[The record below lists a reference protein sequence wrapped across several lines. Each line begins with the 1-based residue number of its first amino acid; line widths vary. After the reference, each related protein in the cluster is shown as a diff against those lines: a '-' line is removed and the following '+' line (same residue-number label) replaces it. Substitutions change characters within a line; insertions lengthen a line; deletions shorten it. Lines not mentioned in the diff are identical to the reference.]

1 MMHDRTPKDSLSNES
16 GQNLVPE
23 GIQLNAPTPE
33 PYKRILTPKALAFL
47 SKLELKFRNRIHEL
61 LQARTARQAR
71 IDAGELPDFLPE
83 TKDIREGDWK
93 AAPLPEELLCRKVE
107 ITGPTERK
115 MMINALNSGA
125 NGFMA
130 DLEDSNS
137 PGWANMV
144 EGQLNL
150 YDAIR
155 GTIMFTSPEG
165 KEYRLT
171 GNPAVLFVRPRGLHL
186 PERHVLIE
194 GRPMSGSLFDL
205 GLFLFH
211 NGRELVDRGTGPY
224 IYIPKTESHVEA
236 RLWNDVLKFAE
247 EELGLPK
254 GVIKA
259 TVLLETVL
267 AAFEMDEIIYEL
279 REHMAGLNFGRW
291 DYIFSFI
298 KKFRNFEDKVLPER
312 SQVTMDKHFLKS
324 CAGLL
329 VHTCHKRGVMAI
341 GGMAAQIPR
350 KDDPEANA
358 LAMEKVRA
366 DKVREVSQGHDGT
379 WVAHPGLV
387 EPVKTIFEAEIPG
400 KNQMHNLRK
409 DALQI
414 RASDLLQVPEGTV
427 TEQGLRVNINV
438 PLLYL
443 ESWLRGT
450 GCVAIY
456 SLMEDAA
463 TVEISRAQLWQ
474 WLRHGAKLLDGRR
487 VNQELISGL
496 IEDELKKI
504 KVSIGP
510 DDQSGRRFDEAEQ
523 VFRKLVFDQE
533 FYAFMTTLA
542 YEYLD

>member
-1 MMHDRTPKDSLSNES
+1 MRQNKPIEPNFLKTEDPNMEPASVQIKAPVLES
-16 GQNLVPE
+16 
-23 GIQLNAPTPE
+23 
-33 PYKRILTPKALAFL
+33 YKKILTPKAMEFLA
-47 SKLELKFRNRIHEL
+47 KLELNFRDRILAL
-61 LQARTARQAR
+61 LEDRKATQAR
-71 IDAGELPDFLPE
+71 IDSGEMPTFLKE
-83 TKDIREGDWK
+83 TEKIREGDWK
-93 AAPLPEELLCRKVE
+93 AAPLPQELLCRKVE

-144 EGQLNL
+144 EGQVNL
-150 YDAIR
+150 YDAVR
-155 GTIMFTSPEG
+155 RTIEFTSPDG
-165 KEYRLT
+165 KEYRLSE
-171 GNPAVLFVRPRGLHL
+171 NPAVLFVRPRGLHL
-186 PERHVLIE
+186 AERHVLIE
-194 GRPMSGSLFDL
+194 GKPMSGSLFDL

-211 NGRELVDRGTGPY
+211 NAQELVERSSGPY
-224 IYIPKTESHVEA
+224 IYIPKIESHNEA
-236 RLWNDVLKFAE
+236 RLWDDVLSFAE
-247 EELGLPK
+247 GELGLNH
-254 GVIKA
+254 GTIKA
-259 TVLLETVL
+259 TVLLETIL

-279 REHMAGLNFGRW
+279 KDHMAGLNFGRW

-298 KKFRNFEDKVLPER
+298 KKFRNYEDKLLPER

-350 KDDPEANA
+350 KDDPQANNQ
-358 LAMEKVRA
+358 AMEKVRA

-387 EPVKTIFEAEIPG
+387 GLVRTIFEGEIPG
-400 KNQMHNLRK
+400 KNQMHNLRL
-409 DALQI
+409 DAASLQ
-414 RASDLLQVPEGTV
+414 ADDLLKVPEGTI
-427 TEQGLRVNINV
+427 TEQGVRVNINV

-456 SLMEDAA
+456 HLMEDAA

-474 WLRHGAKLLDGRR
+474 WLRHGAKMADGRT
-487 VNQELISGL
+487 VSHGLVSDL
-496 IEDELKKI
+496 IEEEMGKI
-504 KVSIGP
+504 KDSTP
-510 DDQSGRRFDEAEQ
+510 PNPTSGRKFEEAQ
-523 VFRKLVFDQE
+523 RIFRRLVFDE
-533 FYAFMTTLA
+533 VFHDFMTTLA
-542 YEYLD
+542 YEELD

>member
-1 MMHDRTPKDSLSNES
+1 LES
-16 GQNLVPE
+16 
-23 GIQLNAPTPE
+23 
-33 PYKRILTPKALAFL
+33 YKKILPPKALEFL
-47 SKLELKFRNRIHEL
+47 AKLELNFRDRILSLLENRKA
-61 LQARTARQAR
+61 QQSR
-71 IDAGELPDFLPE
+71 IDSGEIPTFLTE
-83 TKDIREGDWK
+83 TEEIRDGDWK
-93 AAPLPEELLCRKVE
+93 AAPLPQELLCRKVE

-150 YDAIR
+150 YDAVR
-155 GTIMFTSPEG
+155 LTIEFISPEG
-165 KEYRLT
+165 KQYRLLE
-171 GNPAVLFVRPRGLHL
+171 NPAVLFVRPRGLHL

-194 GRPMSGSLFDL
+194 GKPMSGSLFDL
-205 GLFLFH
+205 GLFFFH
-211 NGRELVDRGTGPY
+211 NARELIERGSGPY
-224 IYIPKTESHVEA
+224 IYIPKTESHNEA
-236 RLWNDVLKFAE
+236 RLWDDVLSFAE
-247 EELGLPK
+247 RELGLNH
-254 GVIKA
+254 GTIKA
-259 TVLLETVL
+259 TVLLETIL

-279 REHMAGLNFGRW
+279 KDHMAGLNFGRW

-298 KKFRNFEDKVLPER
+298 KKFRNCEDKVLSER

-350 KDDPEANA
+350 KDDLEANTQ
-358 LAMEKVRA
+358 AMEKVRA

-387 EPVKTIFEAEIPG
+387 GLVKTIFEGEIPG
-400 KNQMHNLRK
+400 KNQMHNLRP
-409 DALQI
+409 DAANI
-414 RASDLLQVPEGTV
+414 RANDLLEVPQGTIS
-427 TEQGLRVNINV
+427 EQGVRVNINV
-438 PLLYL
+438 PILYL

-474 WLRHGAKLLDGRR
+474 WLRHGAKMTDGRT
-487 VNQELISGL
+487 ISHDLVSDL
-496 IEDELKKI
+496 IEDELNKI
-504 KVSIGP
+504 KDSIP
-510 DDQSGRRFDEAEQ
+510 HDQMSGRKFEEAQ
-523 VFRKLVFDQE
+523 RVFRKLVFDPVFQD
-533 FYAFMTTLA
+533 FMTTLA
-542 YEYLD
+542 YEELD

>member
-1 MMHDRTPKDSLSNES
+1 MVQGRTRKDILSSES
-16 GQNLVPE
+16 VEDLMPAGMQV
-23 GIQLNAPTPE
+23 NAPILE
-33 PYKRILTPKALAFL
+33 SYKKVLTPKALEFL
-47 SKLELKFRNRIHEL
+47 VKIELKFRNRIHEL

-71 IDAGELPDFLPE
+71 IEAGELPDFLPE
-83 TKDIREGDWK
+83 TKNIREGEWR

-144 EGQLNL
+144 EGQINL

-155 GTIMFTSPEG
+155 GTISYTSPEG
-165 KEYRLT
+165 KEYRLKDH
-171 GNPAVLFVRPRGLHL
+171 PAVLFVRPRGLHL

-194 GRPMSGSLFDL
+194 DKPMAGSLFDL
-205 GLFLFH
+205 GLFLLH
-211 NGRELVDRGTGPY
+211 NGRELIDRGSGPY
-224 IYIPKTESHVEA
+224 IYIPKTESHLEA
-236 RLWNDVLKFAE
+236 RLWNDVLTFSEA
-247 EELGLPK
+247 ELGLPH
-254 GVIKA
+254 GVVKA

-279 REHMAGLNFGRW
+279 RDHMAGLNFGRW

-358 LAMEKVRA
+358 QALEKVRA

-387 EPVKTIFEAEIPG
+387 EPVKAIFEAEIPE
-400 KNQMHNLRK
+400 KNQMQKLRE
-409 DALQI
+409 DAKQI
-414 RASDLLQVPEGTV
+414 RASDLLQVPEGTI

-443 ESWLRGT
+443 ESWLMGT

-474 WLRHGAKLLDGRR
+474 WLRHEAKMSDGRR
-487 VNQELISGL
+487 VTQELVSSL
-496 IEDELKKI
+496 IDDELKKI
-504 KVSIGP
+504 KASIP
-510 DDQSGRRFDEAEQ
+510 TAEQSGRKFDEAEQ
-523 VFRKLVFDQE
+523 VFRKLVLDKE
-533 FYAFMTTLA
+533 FHAFMTTLA